1 MALLRTESYK
11 KGIIY
16 SSAFNVG
23 GKALAFFQQW
33 LIGYYFGTT
42 SGTDIF
48 FLTYNLVLYVSFFF
62 LNMTT
67 SVLIP
72 EAIKL
77 RNRENDDKSKAFL
90 NTFVYIYGAVG
101 LILVPLLNIDTAGL
115 FSRISSFSHQVIADN
130 LTLIRWATPLVLL
143 NALTLLLTEIMA
155 SYKYFTIPNIVNA
168 INSLLAVAFLCL
180 FHNQLGFKA
189 IVVGLLVGST
199 FNLIVLLAMMHRQ
212 LHWNFTAFA
221 FTRIKSVLSSGLYS
235 QLGYIVYLS
244 ALFVPQYFFTNFSQG
259 SLTAMNYADKIAS
272 IPGIF
277 LITQIT
283 NVMAIKYNNLVSL
296 GNSQEVA
303 NVTRRLMIYVSGSL
317 FIVAIITSLCSPWIV
332 NILFGFTKF
341 TPEALTLTA
350 NLLSL
355 MILIL
360 PFSFAYNM
368 LQKIFNSYKK
378 QNLVLIIQTINYG
391 AAMLLYYIFIPRYGE
406 LSFPI
411 IRLIPYAATTLISI
425 ALLKHYCRQLPSRLI
440 VTIFLAIA
448 SVTTLAILHTL

>member
-155 SYKYFTIPNIVNA
+155 SYKY
-168 INSLLAVAFLCL
+168 
-180 FHNQLGFKA
+180 
-189 IVVGLLVGST
+189 
-199 FNLIVLLAMMHRQ
+199 
-212 LHWNFTAFA
+212 
-221 FTRIKSVLSSGLYS
+221 
-235 QLGYIVYLS
+235 
-244 ALFVPQYFFTNFSQG
+244 
-259 SLTAMNYADKIAS
+259 
-272 IPGIF
+272 
-277 LITQIT
+277 
-283 NVMAIKYNNLVSL
+283 
-296 GNSQEVA
+296 
-303 NVTRRLMIYVSGSL
+303 
-317 FIVAIITSLCSPWIV
+317 
-332 NILFGFTKF
+332 
-341 TPEALTLTA
+341 
-350 NLLSL
+350 LSL
-355 MILIL
+355 IHI
-360 PFSFAYNM
+360 
-368 LQKIFNSYKK
+368 
-378 QNLVLIIQTINYG
+378 
-391 AAMLLYYIFIPRYGE
+391 
-406 LSFPI
+406 
-411 IRLIPYAATTLISI
+411 
-425 ALLKHYCRQLPSRLI
+425 
-440 VTIFLAIA
+440 
-448 SVTTLAILHTL
+448 